1 MVVAALLGVP
11 RLEKF
16 DPGEVMSWV
25 EAVFVL
31 EAGSTVADEY
41 GGGGTVISSALHQS
55 DSFLCVLEETKMAFR
70 QIEKDGKRARTP
82 TKQPYSYHSF
92 LPAI

>member
-1 MVVAALLGVP
+1 MAVAALLGVS

-31 EAGSTVADEY
+31 ETDANVSGE
-41 GGGGTVISSALHQS
+41 
-55 DSFLCVLEETKMAFR
+55 
-70 QIEKDGKRARTP
+70 
-82 TKQPYSYHSF
+82 
-92 LPAI
+92 